1 MNLSQKKVRF
11 GKYMGL
17 GAMIAAAVFLFNP
30 DIAIVDVLPDFIGYI
45 LLAVALR
52 FVRDL
57 SPHFESAWK
66 KFRLLAL
73 VTGLK
78 FTSLFWVMGR
88 LSSAQERPTMMLL
101 LSFCFCILELGWG
114 IPAWRA
120 LIEGFILH
128 AQTTGGEYALREKGA
143 RSYRTGKNISV
154 SFRDFTVFFM
164 IAKAFLANISEFS
177 VLSDHSYDD
186 TAFNWYRFIGLYR
199 TLALF
204 AGIAIGIA
212 WLVCAIKYFCG
223 ILHDSE
229 FIDSAKSKYET
240 TVLPNTGL
248 FIRRDIAFVL
258 GILCAAALTTPD
270 LYLDNVNA
278 ISDTLTAIL
287 LAWTFI
293 KLKPYYQK
301 YTVGIGLSAAYGVM
315 TVWGAEASH
324 NYVSDAW
331 VAKTWEDP
339 EVFGEFMAMYPIRVV
354 EAALFLVTVIFAL
367 KGVREII
374 KAHCGYVPMTMDE
387 SYRTAR
393 LEAIHKEVGLKVTA
407 CLVFAVLATVSGGL
421 YELILSF
428 DIFISEIWWL
438 INFVIS
444 GCFFASAVYMAN
456 AVNEEAESRYMLD

>member
-1 MNLSQKKVRF
+1 MSLAQKKVIF

-57 SPHFESAWK
+57 SPHFESAWR

-73 VTGLK
+73 ITGLK
-78 FTSLFWVMGR
+78 FASLFWVMGG
-88 LSSAQERPTMMLL
+88 LSNAQERPTMMLL
-101 LSFCFCILELGWG
+101 LAFCFCILELGFG

-120 LIEGFILH
+120 LIEGFIIH

-143 RSYRTGKNISV
+143 RSYRTGKNVSV

-164 IAKAFLANISEFS
+164 IAKAFFANISEFS

-204 AGIAIGIA
+204 AGVVIGIA
-212 WLVCAIKYFCG
+212 WLICALRYFSG
-223 ILHDSE
+223 ILRDGK
-229 FIDSAKSKYET
+229 FIDSAKRKYEA

-278 ISDTLTAIL
+278 VPDTLTAIL

-293 KLKPYYQK
+293 KMKPYYQK
-301 YTVGIGLSAAYGVM
+301 YAAGIGLSAAYGVM
-315 TVWGAEASH
+315 TVWGAAASH
-324 NYVSDAW
+324 EYVSDAW
-331 VAKTWEDP
+331 VAKTWVDP

-354 EAALFLVTVIFAL
+354 EAVLFLVTVIFAL

-374 KAHCGYVPMTMDE
+374 KAHCGYVPTTMDE
-387 SYRTAR
+387 GYRTAR
-393 LEAIHKEVGLKVTA
+393 LSAIHREVGLKVTA
-407 CLVFAVLATVSGGL
+407 CLVFAALATVSGAL
-421 YELILSF
+421 YELVLSF
-428 DIFISEIWWL
+428 DVFISEIWWL
-438 INFVIS
+438 INFALS
-444 GCFFASAVYMAN
+444 GCFFASVFYMTN
-456 AVNEEAESRYMLD
+456 SVNEEVESRYMLD